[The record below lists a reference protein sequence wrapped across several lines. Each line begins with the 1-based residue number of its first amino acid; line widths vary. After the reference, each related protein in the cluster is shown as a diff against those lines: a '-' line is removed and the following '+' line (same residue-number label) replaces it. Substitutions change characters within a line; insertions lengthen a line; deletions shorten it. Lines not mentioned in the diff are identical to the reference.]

1 MINPC
6 ECDQTPLNTA
16 ASLHTQMTY
25 SHPLGSASCARQG
38 HGTLHRWSPHTPQA
52 PASHTGFLALWT
64 SLFTTLQSNILCWI
78 PLRHPPHSTQTL
90 IAIILLTM
98 PQCDTLLNLTGPPT
112 LHAEPLFCRD
122 SLYILPTL
130 YLPAGLTCGLLCFSV
145 YLAVFFLTEQLGNE
159 MSKKGRGEVILF
171 L

>member
-1 MINPC
+1 MWP
-6 ECDQTPLNTA
+6 TPLNTA

-78 PLRHPPHSTQTL
+78 PLRHPPRSTQTL
-90 IAIILLTM
+90 IAIIFLTM
-98 PQCDTLLNLTGPPT
+98 PQWDTLLNLTGPQHSM
-112 LHAEPLFCRD
+112 LSHCSAETASTSCLRSASLLVLPVD
-122 SLYILPTL
+122 SYAFQSTQR
-130 YLPAGLTCGLLCFSV
+130 
-145 YLAVFFLTEQLGNE
+145 FFFDWTARKWNE
-159 MSKKGRGEVILF
+159 
-171 L
+171 